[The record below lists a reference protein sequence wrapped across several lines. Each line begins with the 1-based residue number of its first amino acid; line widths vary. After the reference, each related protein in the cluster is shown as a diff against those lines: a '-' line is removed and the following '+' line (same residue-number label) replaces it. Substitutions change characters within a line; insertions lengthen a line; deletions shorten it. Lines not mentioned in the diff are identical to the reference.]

1 MNKLIQYSVMAAVGV
16 LVFASLLVPIVSEGM
31 TTAGDPVT
39 YTNPTFAVYKEV
51 EAGDVLKCTS
61 TFVDNTRTNVW
72 TLNDQVVNPVT
83 GSYAWNPGVL
93 SDGLYVGV
101 FGADNNSLANYYVIA
116 DSTHTQRYLSA
127 STSTTTNVEYTLTFG
142 NGTVS
147 VIKDTSEEI
156 VTAPYTWAYCICPL
170 ADGEYCSAV
179 ADGTGYVYANSDV
192 TMCGAYTSGELDTTY
207 YYHNGVN
214 YTGSD
219 FEMETTISKTL
230 VNGTTDVYTASVS
243 VSMTDGD
250 TTETF
255 VPYRVLVP
263 YEVTG
268 HATSGAVY
276 DMLGIIPLLVIVG
289 LIMGIV
295 GVVVT
300 RRLE

>member
-1 MNKLIQYSVMAAVGV
+1 MDTNKWITLTIGFLVGAII
-16 LVFASLLVPIVSEGM
+16 LASFVPVVTSTQETIGE
-31 TTAGDPVT
+31 PIT

-61 TFVDNTRTNVW
+61 TFVDGTRTNVW
-72 TLNDQVVNPVT
+72 TLNDQVVNPVM

-93 SDGLYVGV
+93 SDGLYIGV
-101 FGADNNSLANYYVIA
+101 FGADNNNLGNYYVMT
-116 DSTHTQRYLSA
+116 DSTHTQRYLGA
-127 STSTTTNVEYTLTFG
+127 ATSTNPNVEYTITFE

-147 VIKDTSEEI
+147 VIKDASEEI

-219 FEMETTISKTL
+219 FEMETTINKTL
-230 VNGTTDVYTASVS
+230 VDGTTDVYTASVS

-250 TTETF
+250 TSETF

-263 YEVTG
+263 YEVSG
-268 HATSGAVY
+268 HATKGAMY
-276 DMLGIIPLLVIVG
+276 DIYGLLPLIAGVG
-289 LIMGIV
+289 LLMSA
-295 GVVVT
+295 VVYFL
-300 RRLE
+300 RRY